1 MRGQIRH
8 SVNRT
13 PRADRD
19 GRKRGEQ
26 VSLRTRIWSL
36 VAPLV
41 LAMLVGTIAAGV
53 NKFASP
59 PGGLQLAHVERD
71 VYRSPEIRVGGPEY
85 PREAF
90 DSDGMRVEIP
100 RPAKRV
106 ISQSRPIEEYLYS
119 IVPPEHVVGVSASAY
134 EPNTSDVYS
143 YVQQYRPAVASDLE
157 RSLRLNPDLIIVS
170 SSGRA
175 DMSSLLRSTGV
186 PVYRMFT
193 MFTKLD
199 QVSESIRLTGYLTG
213 DDDAAK
219 TQELKFRAELN
230 HAFAMRPVGP
240 AAPRILAMSMGI
252 VYGRQTLF
260 NDIVEKLGAVNVGA
274 EGGLEGYEEIS
285 NETVLKW
292 NPEWIVTGAD
302 PGQTDEVRARL
313 MADPAI
319 ALTKAARDGHIVVFD
334 NRVFL
339 PVSPYSAKL
348 VTELA
353 HALYGNARPSGNG
366 S

>member
-1 MRGQIRH
+1 M
-8 SVNRT
+8 SV
-13 PRADRD
+13 
-19 GRKRGEQ
+19 
-26 VSLRTRIWSL
+26 RTRIWSL
-36 VAPLV
+36 GAPLV
-41 LAMLVGTIAAGV
+41 LAMMVVTIAAGV

-71 VYRSPEIRVGGPEY
+71 AYKSPEIHVGGPEY

-90 DSDGMRVEIP
+90 DNDGVRVEIP
-100 RPAKRV
+100 HPATRI
-106 ISQSRPIEEYLYS
+106 ISQSRSIEENLYS

-134 EPNTSDVYS
+134 ETSTSDVYP
-143 YVQQYRPAVASDLE
+143 YVQRYHPAVASDLE

-193 MFTKLD
+193 MFTTLD
-199 QVSESIRLTGYLTG
+199 QVAESIRLTGYLTG
-213 DDDAAK
+213 EDEAAK
-219 TQELKFRAELN
+219 ALDLSFRAELDR
-230 HAFAMRPVGP
+230 AFAMRPARAGK
-240 AAPRILAMSMGI
+240 PRILAMSMGI

-260 NDIVEKLGAVNVGA
+260 NDIVEKLGGVNVGA
-274 EGGLEGYEEIS
+274 EGGLEGYDEIS

-302 PGQTDEVRARL
+302 PGHADEVRAGL

-319 ALTKAARDGHIVVFD
+319 ALTKAARDGHILIFD

-339 PVSPYSAKL
+339 PVSPYSAKF
-348 VTELA
+348 VTQLA
-353 HALYGNARPSGNG
+353 QALYGEAHPSGSG
-366 S
+366 L